1 MRKSHAAKVALLLL
15 ITATLSGCLWVADDG
30 PGRGGGG
37 GGRGGHGEGRGGDNH
52 ERR

>member
-1 MRKSHAAKVALLLL
+1 MKKSHAAKVALLLL
-15 ITATLSGCLWVADDG
+15 ITATLSGCLWVLDDG

-37 GGRGGHGEGRGGDNH
+37 GGHGEGRGGEHH